1 MRPTLVLHRWNWVL
15 WAASGLSVGCSVLL
29 GLAVMNA
36 ASVEW
41 RDGLMGLFGLTLAA
55 LGACETGGAAEE
67 TPWYE
72 YDGAF
77 RVG

>member
-1 MRPTLVLHRWNWVL
+1 MRPTLVGHRWNWVL

-41 RDGLMGLFGLTLAA
+41 RDGLMGLFGLMLAA

-77 RVG
+77 RGG

>member
-1 MRPTLVLHRWNWVL
+1 MRPTLVGHGRNWVL
-15 WAASGLSVGCSVLL
+15 WAASGLSVCCSVLL

-41 RDGLMGLFGLTLAA
+41 RDGLMGLIGLTLAG